1 MHKEVLIYY
10 CLMDKNLLTCACACL
25 DAVNDNV
32 TGSLGENAKYAR
44 DKGTC
49 LVTEPPRGKTNNVV
63 SEQV

>member
-32 TGSLGENAKYAR
+32 TGSLGEMQSMQEIKA
-44 DKGTC
+44 
-49 LVTEPPRGKTNNVV
+49 LV
-63 SEQV
+63 